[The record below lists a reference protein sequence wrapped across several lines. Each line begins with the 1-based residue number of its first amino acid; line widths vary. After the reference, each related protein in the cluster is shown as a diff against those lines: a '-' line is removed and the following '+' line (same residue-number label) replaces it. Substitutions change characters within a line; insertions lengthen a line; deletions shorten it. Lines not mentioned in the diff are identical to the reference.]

1 MPFDVREYREFVEL
15 LYKHPEWRTELRQ
28 LLLTEEVL
36 SLPRLVAELIEAQKR
51 TEQRVE
57 ELAEIQKHHEER
69 LARVEERLAS
79 VEVRLAGVEDRLT
92 GVEGRVTRLEEVV
105 AELAE
110 AQKRT
115 EQRVEELAEAQ
126 KRTEQRVE
134 ELAEAQR
141 RTEQRVEELAEAQKR
156 TEQRVEELA
165 EAQKRTEQRVEELA
179 EAQRRTE
186 QQVQR
191 LTDRVGQMSGDLLEI
206 KYHNKAASF
215 FGVLIRQAQTV
226 DFAELELMVEGKLT
240 EEQISDLL
248 LLDLVVRG
256 QLRHPLSADGIRP
269 EVWLAIE
276 VSSVVDREDVERARR
291 RAGWLR
297 KAGLLA
303 LPLAAGG
310 NVTVGARDAAKES
323 GVILQVDGHMEYL
336 DLVLKRLVEDTSS
349 GQA

>member
-126 KRTEQRVE
+126 K
-134 ELAEAQR
+134 
-141 RTEQRVEELAEAQKR
+141 
-156 TEQRVEELA
+156 
-165 EAQKRTEQRVEELA
+165 
-179 EAQRRTE
+179 RTE

-323 GVILQVDGHMEYL
+323 GVILQVDGYMEYL